1 MSDPDTSR
9 NAQAPGAAPGGAL
22 ALIVEDNQTLTSTLE
37 ALLDDEGYV
46 TRTARSM
53 AGARATLAATRPDV
67 VLLDLTLLDG
77 FAEDLL
83 RELKAAAIPTLVV
96 STFPLAN
103 VIAER
108 HGVALVRKPFE
119 LEVLLKAIQR
129 ARFPE
134 TGKT

>member
-1 MSDPDTSR
+1 MSAPDHAP
-9 NAQAPGAAPGGAL
+9 NAQASGAAPGGAL
-22 ALIVEDNQTLTSTLE
+22 ALLVEDNQTLTSTLE
-37 ALLDDEGYV
+37 ALLDDEGY
-46 TRTARSM
+46 TTQTSRSI
-53 AGARATLAATRPDV
+53 AGAREMLAATRPDV

-96 STFPLAN
+96 STFPRAH

-134 TGKT
+134 PGKT